1 MTNPLDYVSTPI
13 PEGGAFK
20 FSPSAFPKFVQSPHL
35 WYRDEV
41 LDENPFSHNT
51 ASVIGTIVH
60 YCAECVAKEQE
71 VDMDAINDYIESK
84 ELHDEYDPNVVKDK
98 FIAMAERL
106 VNDYVLEV
114 NDVLEVETQHC
125 VEIRDGFYAAGTI
138 DLLQG
143 TKSECMLTD
152 YKSYSSKT
160 KPKAIPANYRYQL
173 LVYVWILRQLGYNVT
188 RVRLVYINR
197 HIEGEMSEKTGKQL
211 KSYPPEVTVLTE
223 TVEEESIDFIESN
236 LNLAID
242 SLLATEAQPE
252 LTHVIWHDPR
262 LKS

>member
-1 MTNPLDYVSTPI
+1 M
-13 PEGGAFK
+13 PEGGVFK
-20 FSPSAFPKFVQSPHL
+20 FSPSAFAKFVQMPHI

-60 YCAECVAKEQE
+60 YCAEMVAKEEE
-71 VDMDAINDYIESK
+71 VDMDMINEYIDGK
-84 ELHDEYDPNVVKDK
+84 ELHEEYDPNIVRAQFVT
-98 FIAMAERL
+98 MAERL

-114 NDVLEVETQHC
+114 QDILEIETQHC
-125 VEIRDGFYAAGTI
+125 FEIRDGFYAAGTI
-138 DLLQG
+138 DLLEG
-143 TKSECMLTD
+143 TKAECMLTD

-160 KPKAIPANYRYQL
+160 KPRTIPANYKYQL
-173 LVYVWILRQLGYNVT
+173 LVYCWILRKLGYNVT
-188 RVRLVYINR
+188 RVRLAYVNR

-223 TVEEESIDFIESN
+223 TIGQEDVDFIESS
-236 LNLAID
+236 LELAVD
-242 SLLATEAQPE
+242 SLLATEKHPE

-262 LKS
+262 LKV